1 MLFHAKIVVKR
12 NPAKLKGLSKSMS
25 AILKL
30 TGISVL
36 ALTKNIYSW
45 EHFLESYFLFICSQS
60 VFFSSFDELFKISI
74 VKPCDKNATLSAR
87 DVSTRKAKSLQLVS
101 GIYLLFI
108 YIKPGRYI
116 YIVVLRYLISIRMI
130 HNDFCQNQLLKN
142 ILITCDEE
150 YC

>member
-12 NPAKLKGLSKSMS
+12 NAAKLKGLSQSMS

-30 TGISVL
+30 TGILVL

-45 EHFLESYFLFICSQS
+45 EHFPASYFLFICSQS
-60 VFFSSFDELFKISI
+60 VLFSSFDELIKISI
-74 VKPCDKNATLSAR
+74 VKPCDKNATLPAR
-87 DVSTRKAKSLQLVS
+87 DMSTRKAKSLLLVS
-101 GIYLLFI
+101 SI

-116 YIVVLRYLISIRMI
+116 YIVVLRYLISFRMI

-142 ILITCDEE
+142 ILITCDKEHS
-150 YC
+150 